1 MITLL
6 NQPWTE
12 RLGWTLLHFLWQG
25 ILVAA
30 LYALARALA
39 GGRISARGRY
49 AIACASL
56 LTMTVA
62 PALTYWW
69 LGNSGQAAPIGD
81 LTNWGA
87 RQLAPAVA
95 YSPVTHPWQ
104 QAMPGIVMAWFAGAA
119 ACSLRLLMGFISA
132 AALRRSPHA
141 PALIEWQQTL
151 DRLMER
157 MHVSRSVRLLATDR
171 VDSPSVIG
179 WLRPVI
185 FAPVGVLCGLAPEQV
200 EALLAHELAHVL
212 RHDYLVNV
220 LQGIAESLLFY
231 HPAVWW
237 ISSQIRAERE
247 HCCDDLAVAASGDVL
262 VYARALAE
270 LESMRPVHFKAALS
284 ANDGSLLRRI
294 RRLTNPVAAHRP
306 AGWGAAWSLGALLLL
321 GIAGVA
327 VTGAQE
333 QSQPVVDLHTVWPD
347 TVKQG
352 DLKLEVAG
360 SGRLTSDH
368 TAAIKIAETHIEDVR
383 QGEPAIIGFRNRK
396 ETVRGTVA
404 VVHPEVAN
412 GKMTVDVV
420 MDDALPPGI
429 NPQEPVDGIIT
440 VGGLT
445 NVVYVGRPVFGRSN
459 SRVMLFKLEPD
470 GHSAKKVPVQLGA
483 GSVNRIEIKSGL
495 QPGDKVIISDMSQ
508 YDGFAAIVLR

>member
-56 LTMTVA
+56 LAMTAA

-69 LGNSGQAAPIGD
+69 LGNSGEAAGIGD
-81 LTNWGA
+81 LADWGA
-87 RQLAPAVA
+87 RQLAPGVP
-95 YSPVTHPWQ
+95 YSPVTDPWQ

-132 AALRRSPHA
+132 AALRRSHHVPV
-141 PALIEWQQTL
+141 LTEWQQTL
-151 DRLMER
+151 DRLIER

-171 VDSPSVIG
+171 VESPSVIG

-185 FAPVGVLCGLAPEQV
+185 LAPVGVLCGLAPEQV
-200 EALLAHELAHVL
+200 EALLAHELAHV
-212 RHDYLVNV
+212 RPHDYLVNV

-237 ISSQIRAERE
+237 ISNQIRAERE

-270 LESMRPVHFKAALS
+270 LESMRPAHFKAALS

-294 RRLTNPVAAHRP
+294 RRLADPVAAHRP

-327 VTGAQE
+327 VTGAQG
-333 QSQPVVDLHTVWPD
+333 QSQPVVNLDTVWAD

-352 DLKLEVAG
+352 DMKLEVRG
-360 SGRLTSDH
+360 LGRLTSDH
-368 TAAIKIAETHIEDVR
+368 SAALKVAETQMHDVR
-383 QGEPAIIGFRNRK
+383 QGEPAMIAFRNRK
-396 ETVRGTVA
+396 IVGGKVA

-412 GKMTVDVV
+412 GTMTVDVV
-420 MDDALPPGI
+420 IDDALPPGI
-429 NPQEPVDGIIT
+429 NVQEPVDGVIT

-445 NVVYVGRPVFGRSN
+445 NVVYVGRPVFGPTN
-459 SRVMLFKLEPD
+459 SRVMLFKFEPD
-470 GHSAKKVPVQLGA
+470 GHSAKKVPVQFGA
-483 GSVNRIEIKSGL
+483 ASVNLIEVKSGL
-495 QPGDKVIISDMSQ
+495 QPGDKVIVSDMSQ
-508 YDGFAAIVLR
+508 YDGVATIVLR

>member
-1 MITLL
+1 
-6 NQPWTE
+6 
-12 RLGWTLLHFLWQG
+12 
-25 ILVAA
+25 
-30 LYALARALA
+30 
-39 GGRISARGRY
+39 
-49 AIACASL
+49 
-56 LTMTVA
+56 
-62 PALTYWW
+62 
-69 LGNSGQAAPIGD
+69 
-81 LTNWGA
+81 
-87 RQLAPAVA
+87 
-95 YSPVTHPWQ
+95 
-104 QAMPGIVMAWFAGAA
+104 MAWFAGAA

-132 AALRRSPHA
+132 AALRRSRHA
-141 PALIEWQQTL
+141 PVLTEWQQTL
-151 DRLMER
+151 DRLIER

-185 FAPVGVLCGLAPEQV
+185 LAPVGVLCGLAPEQV
-200 EALLAHELAHVL
+200 EALLAHELAHVR

-237 ISSQIRAERE
+237 ISNQIRAERE

-262 VYARALAE
+262 VYARALSE
-270 LESMRPVHFKAALS
+270 LESMRPARFKAALS

-294 RRLTNPVAAHRP
+294 QRLADPVAAHRP
-306 AGWGAAWSLGALLLL
+306 AGWGVAWSLGALLLL

-327 VTGAQE
+327 VTGAQG
-333 QSQPVVDLHTVWPD
+333 QSQPVVNLDTVWAD

-352 DLKLEVAG
+352 DMKLEVRG
-360 SGRLTSDH
+360 LGRLTSDH
-368 TAAIKIAETHIEDVR
+368 TAALKVAETQMQDVR
-383 QGEPAIIGFRNRK
+383 QGEPAMIGFRNRK
-396 ETVRGTVA
+396 ETVGGKVA

-412 GKMTVDVV
+412 GTMTVDVV

-429 NPQEPVDGIIT
+429 NLQEPVDGTIT

-445 NVVYVGRPVFGRSN
+445 NVVYVGRPVFGGSN

-470 GHSAKKVPVQLGA
+470 GHSAKKVPVQFGA
-483 GSVNRIEIKSGL
+483 TSVNLIEIKSGL

-508 YDGFAAIVLR
+508 YDGVAAILLR

>member
-49 AIACASL
+49 TIACASL
-56 LTMTVA
+56 LAMTVA

-69 LGNSGQAAPIGD
+69 LGNSGQAARIGD
-81 LTNWGA
+81 LTDWGA
-87 RQLAPAVA
+87 RQLAPGVA
-95 YSPVTHPWQ
+95 YSPVTDPWQ

-119 ACSLRLLMGFISA
+119 ACSLRLLMAFISA
-132 AALRRSPHA
+132 AALRRSRHA
-141 PALIEWQQTL
+141 PVLTEWQQTL
-151 DRLMER
+151 DRLIER

-185 FAPVGVLCGLAPEQV
+185 LAPVGVLCGLAPEQV
-200 EALLAHELAHVL
+200 EALLAHELAHVR

-237 ISSQIRAERE
+237 ISNQIRAERE

-270 LESMRPVHFKAALS
+270 LESMRPAHLKAALS

-327 VTGAQE
+327 VTGAQG
-333 QSQPVVDLHTVWPD
+333 QSQPVVNLDKVWPD

-352 DLKLEVAG
+352 DMKLEVRAL
-360 SGRLTSDH
+360 GRLTSDH
-368 TAAIKIAETHIEDVR
+368 TATLQVAETQMQEIR
-383 QGEPAIIGFRNRK
+383 QGEPAMVAFPKRK
-396 ETVRGTVA
+396 EMVGGKVA

-412 GKMTVDVV
+412 GTITVEVV
-420 MDDALPPGI
+420 MDHALPGI
-429 NPQEPVDGIIT
+429 DLQEPVDGIIT

-470 GHSAKKVPVQLGA
+470 GHSAKKVPVQFGA
-483 GSVNRIEIKSGL
+483 ASVNVIEVKVCSRGIK
-495 QPGDKVIISDMSQ
+495 
-508 YDGFAAIVLR
+508 

>member
-25 ILVAA
+25 VLVAA
-30 LYALARALA
+30 LYALVRALA

-49 AIACASL
+49 TIACASL
-56 LTMTVA
+56 LAMTVA

-69 LGNSGQAAPIGD
+69 LGNSEQAARIGD
-81 LTNWGA
+81 LTDWGA
-87 RQLAPAVA
+87 RQLAPGVA
-95 YSPVTHPWQ
+95 YSPVTDPWR

-132 AALRRSPHA
+132 AGLRRSRHA
-141 PALIEWQQTL
+141 PVRTEWQQTL
-151 DRLMER
+151 DRLIER

-185 FAPVGVLCGLAPEQV
+185 LVPVGVLCGLAPEQV
-200 EALLAHELAHVL
+200 EALLAHELAHVR

-237 ISSQIRAERE
+237 ISNQIRAERE
-247 HCCDDLAVAASGDVL
+247 HCCDDLAVAVSGDVL

-270 LESMRPVHFKAALS
+270 LESMRPAHFKAALS

-294 RRLTNPVAAHRP
+294 RRLTNPVAAHSP

-327 VTGAQE
+327 VTGAQG
-333 QSQPVVDLHTVWPD
+333 QSQPVVNLDTVWPD

-352 DLKLEVAG
+352 DMKLEVRG
-360 SGRLTSDH
+360 LGRLTSDH
-368 TAAIKIAETHIEDVR
+368 TATLQVAETQMQEIR
-383 QGEPAIIGFRNRK
+383 QGEPAMLAFPKRK
-396 ETVRGTVA
+396 EMVGGKVA

-412 GKMTVDVV
+412 QTITVDVV
-420 MDDALPPGI
+420 MDHALPGI
-429 NPQEPVDGIIT
+429 DLQEPVDGIIT

-445 NVVYVGRPVFGRSN
+445 NLVYVGRPVFGRSN
-459 SRVMLFKLEPD
+459 SRVMLFKIEPD
-470 GHSAKKVPVQLGA
+470 GHSAKKVPVQFGA
-483 GSVNRIEIKSGL
+483 APVNVVEVKSGL
-495 QPGDKVIISDMSQ
+495 QPGDKVILSDMSQ
-508 YDGFAAIVLR
+508 YDGVAAIVLR

>member
-25 ILVAA
+25 SLVAA

-56 LTMTVA
+56 LALTVA

-69 LGNSGQAAPIGD
+69 LGNFGPAARIGD
-81 LTNWGA
+81 LTDWGA
-87 RQLAPAVA
+87 RQLAPTVA
-95 YSPVTHPWQ
+95 YSPVPDPWQ
-104 QAMPGIVMAWFAGAA
+104 LAMPGIVMAWFAGAA
-119 ACSLRLLMGFISA
+119 ACSFRLLMGFISA
-132 AALRRSPHA
+132 AALRRSQHA
-141 PALIEWQQTL
+141 PVLAEWQQTL

-185 FAPVGVLCGLAPEQV
+185 LAPVGVLCGLAPEQV
-200 EALLAHELAHVL
+200 EALLAHELAHVR

-237 ISSQIRAERE
+237 ISNQIRAERE

-270 LESMRPVHFKAALS
+270 LESMRPAHFKAALS

-327 VTGAQE
+327 VTGAQG
-333 QSQPVVDLHTVWPD
+333 QSQPVVDLHKVWPD

-352 DLKLEVAG
+352 DMKIEVAG
-360 SGRLTSDH
+360 LGRLTSGH
-368 TAAIKIAETHIEDVR
+368 TAAVKVEKTHIQDVR
-383 QGEPAIIGFRNRK
+383 QGEPATIGFRNRK

-412 GKMTVDVV
+412 GTVTVDVV
-420 MDDALPPGI
+420 MNDALPPGI
-429 NPQEPVDGIIT
+429 DLQEPVDGIIT

-470 GHSAKKVPVQLGA
+470 GHSAKKVPVQFGA
-483 GSVNRIEIKSGL
+483 ASVNRIEIKSGL
-495 QPGDKVIISDMSQ
+495 QPGDKVILSDMSQ
-508 YDGFAAIVLR
+508 YDGVAAIVLR